1 MKLEPDRRSRQA
13 HEAAQDRSGRRGG
26 VKTREFGVPEVTDH
40 PSGDPTVPGV
50 IVCIP
55 ASAEVRDFG
64 CAGVLSVNPGRRSA
78 GATFVEAA

>member
-13 HEAAQDRSGRRGG
+13 HEAAQDRSGG
-26 VKTREFGVPEVTDH
+26 VKTRKFGVPEVTDH
-40 PSGDPTVPGV
+40 PRGDRTVPGV
-50 IVCIP
+50 IICIP
-55 ASAEVRDFG
+55 ALAEVRDFG